1 MKRLIIVVVIAS
13 ILIAGVVAVFLA
25 RTAGGPSQDNTDSSE
40 AKDLPLPSETGTTT
54 PSMPNAGRYGDYSA
68 DAIKADGYAT
78 TILFFH
84 APWCPEC
91 RAFDMEIKQG
101 TVPQGIQIL
110 KIDYDSSQDLRQKY
124 GITIQSSF
132 VRVDKNGDKQKSW
145 TGYGKEKSIDAI
157 VENTK

>member
-1 MKRLIIVVVIAS
+1 MKRLIIVLVIAS
-13 ILIAGVVAVFLA
+13 ILVAAVVAIFIA
-25 RTAGGPSQDNTDSSE
+25 RTAEGPSQDNMDSSG
-40 AKDLPLPSETGTTT
+40 AKDLPLPSETGGST
-54 PSMPNAGRYGDYSA
+54 PPMLSAGRYVDYSA
-68 DAIKADGYAT
+68 DGIKSEGYDV

-132 VRVDKNGDKQKSW
+132 VRVDKDGSEQKSW
-145 TGYGKEKSIDAI
+145 TGYGKEKSVDAI
-157 VENTK
+157 IENTK